1 MKKQI
6 LAAVLALG
14 CVVAYAQ
21 APAVR
26 LFASGGIG
34 FGGDTLASGTY
45 LSGASYEVNA
55 GKGVQFAIGADF
67 RVSEKVTIQ
76 GSIGHHS
83 DSTNASNGEI
93 AFKRTPVE
101 LLAFYDVSNQF
112 RLGGGARK
120 SNDAEVTVSGA
131 AVGAAAAGKYN
142 STTGA
147 VLEGQYFFS
156 PTQYASNSRKA
167 QMGLNLRYVS
177 ESFTPVSAATGAKN
191 GSHVAIGLVVYY

>member
-1 MKKQI
+1 MKKQL
-6 LAAVLALG
+6 LATVLALG
-14 CVVAYAQ
+14 CIVAHAQ

-26 LFASGGIG
+26 LVGTMAYG

-45 LSGASYEVNA
+45 TNGNTYEVNA
-55 GKGVQFAIGADF
+55 GKGVQFAVGADF

-76 GSIGHHS
+76 GSIGYHS
-83 DSTNASNGEI
+83 DAATATNGEI

-112 RLGGGARK
+112 RLGGGVRK

-142 STTGA
+142 STTGT

-156 PTQYASNSRKA
+156 PTTYAADSRKA

-177 ESFTPVSAATGAKN
+177 ESFTPASGVTGAKSGN
-191 GSHVAIGLVVYY
+191 HVAIGLVIYY